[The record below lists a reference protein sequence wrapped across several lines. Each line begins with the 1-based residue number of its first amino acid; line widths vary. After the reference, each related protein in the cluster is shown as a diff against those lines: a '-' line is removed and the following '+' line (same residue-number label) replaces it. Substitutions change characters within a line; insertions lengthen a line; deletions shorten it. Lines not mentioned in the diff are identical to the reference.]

1 MIDINE
7 ITEDKFLEVWDKNKS
22 EIRDWDNLREY
33 FDEVIGPYKQEQEE
47 IDTYKMRVYGAS
59 IYKIKDR
66 YFRVPWV
73 AYSCDSEWF
82 GNEIKEVQRKVYTK
96 RVEVEEWVSMPD

>member
-7 ITEDKFLEVWDKNKS
+7 MTEDKFLEIWDKDKS
-22 EIRDWDNLREY
+22 AIRLWHDLEEY
-33 FDEVIGPYKQEQEE
+33 LEEVVGAYKHEKND

-73 AYSCDSEWF
+73 SYSCDFEWC
-82 GNEIKEVQRKVYTK
+82 GDGIEEVQRKVYTK